1 MEFDVM
7 TFVIG
12 AVLGAVA
19 GYRVADHIHKSII
32 PDLFRRAGIT
42 PEKLEKIMDDL
53 RQEIATGEDKES
65 VEIMIKVEQHGSQL
79 YVFRKDNDEFLG
91 QGKNKDEILAILRS
105 KFKDV
110 KFAVTKEDGA
120 DLLGLANPTS

>member
-42 PEKLEKIMDDL
+42 PEKLEKIMEDL
-53 RQEIATGEDKES
+53 RQEIATGEAKES

>member
-32 PDLFRRAGIT
+32 PDLLRRAGIT
-42 PEKLEKIMDDL
+42 PEKLEKIMEDL
-53 RQEIATGEDKES
+53 RQEIATGEAKES

>member
-42 PEKLEKIMDDL
+42 PEKLEKIMEDL

>member
-42 PEKLEKIMDDL
+42 PEKLEKIMEDL

-91 QGKNKDEILAILRS
+91 QGQNKDEILAILRS

-120 DLLGLANPTS
+120 DLLGLANPTT